1 MAKRT
6 VDFTRLIIIGGSAG
20 SLDVLFRMLPALRD
34 DMPYPIVIV
43 LHRKISNDDILVELF
58 SKKTSL
64 KVREAEEKAVQMPG
78 KIYIAPGDYHLLFE
92 QNKTF
97 SLDASEKVNYSRPS
111 IDVTFRSAAVVYGA
125 GLICVLLSGAN
136 ADGSDGLAYVK
147 SKGGMTVA
155 QDPATAEVPYMPEQA
170 ILHGVVDHII
180 DADQLAAFLNQL

>member
-1 MAKRT
+1 M
-6 VDFTRLIIIGGSAG
+6 
-20 SLDVLFRMLPALRD
+20 
-34 DMPYPIVIV
+34 
-43 LHRKISNDDILVELF
+43 
-58 SKKTSL
+58 
-64 KVREAEEKAVQMPG
+64 REAEEKAVQMPG

-111 IDVTFRSAAVVYGA
+111 IDVTFRSAADVYGA

-147 SKGGMTVA
+147 SKGGMTDA

>member
-1 MAKRT
+1 M
-6 VDFTRLIIIGGSAG
+6 
-20 SLDVLFRMLPALRD
+20 
-34 DMPYPIVIV
+34 
-43 LHRKISNDDILVELF
+43 
-58 SKKTSL
+58 
-64 KVREAEEKAVQMPG
+64 
-78 KIYIAPGDYHLLFE
+78 
-92 QNKTF
+92 
-97 SLDASEKVNYSRPS
+97 NYSRPS
-111 IDVTFRSAAVVYGA
+111 IDVAFRSAADVYGA

>member
-43 LHRKISNDDILVELF
+43 LHRKISNDDILVELL

-111 IDVTFRSAAVVYGA
+111 IDVTFRSAADVYGA